1 MVQKL
6 SSFKTLNL
14 EWSKRNPNVVV
25 NIKGRIDPKSK
36 TPRRSSP
43 RFRFLRVV
51 VVSRLSFGLLRF
63 LFLFSFFFFFVFTKR
78 LPRETRTNPGLI
90 YIYIY
95 ERVGGVQRER
105 LFVSSLV
112 VVKMWQKKCHLCCVE
127 VKKAFETCALFQEEE
142 EEGPAFPK
150 PFLFPFFVLSPKV

>member
-43 RFRFLRVV
+43 HFRFLRVV
-51 VVSRLSFGLLRF
+51 VVSRLSRRSFG
-63 LFLFSFFFFFVFTKR
+63 FFFFFLSSSSSSSPNVY
-78 LPRETRTNPGLI
+78 REKHAPIPVL
-90 YIYIY
+90 YMY

>member
-1 MVQKL
+1 MVQKEPKCSSKYKGENRSKIQDAPTLL
-6 SSFKTLNL
+6 SSLSLFARRRRLATLS
-14 EWSKRNPNVVV
+14 EV
-25 NIKGRIDPKSK
+25 
-36 TPRRSSP
+36 
-43 RFRFLRVV
+43 
-51 VVSRLSFGLLRF
+51 LRF

-78 LPRETRTNPGLI
+78 LTRETRTNPGLIYI